1 MKYGNIIPAT
11 FISRLNR
18 FVATLSV
25 DGALETAY
33 LKNAERCKELLFPG
47 ADVFL
52 TAQETPGRKTR
63 YDLVTVSYAQSLRI
77 RGTKSIMPKK
87 VESKTRQMASQCGID
102 TLKVITM
109 HIGMLGKSEER

>member
-33 LKNAERCKELLFPG
+33 MKNTERCKELLFPG

-77 RGTKSIMPKK
+77 RGTKSIMQKK
-87 VESKTRQMASQCGID
+87 WRAKQGRWHHNVGLTR
-102 TLKVITM
+102 
-109 HIGMLGKSEER
+109 